1 MSQIPNLAPY
11 HYHPHRNHHH
21 HCHIFR
27 FWQWPCNPLSLAFT
41 QKLHRHNCSIPNS
54 ILSCGPGENAQT
66 LVTRLARVAFK
77 IALSFQN
84 QQGFVIHGR
93 SALSASASLSSAI
106 TFRIESAQ
114 PAASTQHKYFGWP
127 HQMFFKAPSSQHVQ
141 SITIIMSIA
150 FTDF

>member
-1 MSQIPNLAPY
+1 MPKWNY
-11 HYHPHRNHHH
+11 HHH
-21 HCHIFR
+21 QHHFHNFQ